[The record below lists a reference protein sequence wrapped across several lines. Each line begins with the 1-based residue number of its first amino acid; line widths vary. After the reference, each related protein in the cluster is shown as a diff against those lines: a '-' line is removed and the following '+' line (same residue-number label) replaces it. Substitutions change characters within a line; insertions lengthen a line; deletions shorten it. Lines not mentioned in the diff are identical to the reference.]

1 MPKTR
6 ISKKSLAAFPDNI
19 AIAIKDFKTRYGV
32 ASFSYEEKNQ
42 GDSFYFAEG
51 ATVKIF
57 YGNQEASIKMVSA
70 DTVGS
75 NDCYAIGTTIK
86 PKAGTTILEFKLFLG
101 KYFLNI
107 YNYDLRVSAA

>member
-19 AIAIKDFKTRYGV
+19 AAAIKDFKTQYGV

-42 GDSFYFAEG
+42 GDTFYFDEG
-51 ATVKIF
+51 VTIKVF
-57 YGNQEASIKMVSA
+57 FGNRESSIKMVSA

-75 NDCYAIGTTIK
+75 NDCYAIGSTIT
-86 PKAGTTILEFKLFLG
+86 PVAGTTILEFKLFLG